1 MISHKI
7 NEVSY
12 PISSATNEHKI
23 KDRKKNIDKKPIG
36 ETNKDID
43 NSVISKDAVIECE
56 FLKRIKASDEDVC
69 KGQFKEKYSE
79 EYKKIKDEIVSGKY
93 GKDAKKY
100 MKLLDKA
107 FKDSLEDAVKSQ
119 KKALNEIMEKTIDK
133 QYKIKFSGAQ
143 LIQYHKQ
150 YETATGIVWILRAEN
165 KRISQ
170 EIEEYRR
177 KKDHSKVASLTQLR
191 DSYNGIIHNVSDIA
205 AKIRSDIDDNYSED
219 QNKEW

>member
-1 MISHKI
+1 MVSNKI
-7 NEVSY
+7 NDISY
-12 PISSATNEHKI
+12 PVSSATNEHKI

-69 KGQFKEKYSE
+69 KGKFKEKYSE

-93 GKDAKKY
+93 GKDTRKY

-119 KKALNEIMEKTIDK
+119 KKALNETIEKTIDK

-177 KKDHSKVASLTQLR
+177 KKDHNKVASLTQLR

-205 AKIRSDIDDNYSED
+205 TKIRSDIDDNYSQD
-219 QNKEW
+219 QNKE

>member
-1 MISHKI
+1 MVSNKI
-7 NEVSY
+7 NEVSF
-12 PISSATNEHKI
+12 PMSSVTNEHKI
-23 KDRKKNIDKKPIG
+23 KDRNKDTDKKPIG

-79 EYKKIKDEIVSGKY
+79 EYKNIKDEIASGKY
-93 GKDAKKY
+93 GNDAKKY

-107 FKDSLEDAVKSQ
+107 FKDSLEDAINSE
-119 KKALNEIMEKTIDK
+119 KKALNETLEKTINK
-133 QYKIKFSGAQ
+133 HYKIKFSGAQ

-170 EIEEYRR
+170 EIEQYRK
-177 KKDHSKVASLTQLR
+177 KKDHVKVASLTQLR
-191 DSYNGIIHNVSDIA
+191 DSYTGIIKNVSGIA
-205 AKIRSDIDDNYSED
+205 TKIRSDIDDNYSED
-219 QNKEW
+219 QNKK